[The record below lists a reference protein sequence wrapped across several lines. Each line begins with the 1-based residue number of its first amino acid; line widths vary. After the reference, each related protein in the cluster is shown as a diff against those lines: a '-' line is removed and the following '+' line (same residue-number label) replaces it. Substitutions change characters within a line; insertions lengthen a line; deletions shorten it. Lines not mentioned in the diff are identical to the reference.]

1 MAATFRERQWLEFCK
16 EQGLPYTE
24 DDLERAKQI
33 EDENKKQLQER
44 QRKRAERSA
53 KIKQTHALHQKLIKL
68 GADFIMKNPPTKG
81 NMYCSKCNIIVTE
94 ITTFASEKPDVLG
107 FANDTNT
114 VMLEAKIS
122 RADFLK
128 DSKKPFRKNP
138 ETGMGNFRLYIT
150 PVGLITPN
158 ELPENWG
165 LIEVDKKDKCKII
178 EYAKRQTSNIE
189 NEFLVLKSVIR
200 RNGKTSPGIIIKN
213 YKTSKKLEGNKSDN

>member
-1 MAATFRERQWLEFCK
+1 MAITFRERQWLEFCK
-16 EQGLPYTE
+16 EQGLPYTKK
-24 DDLERAKQI
+24 DLEKAKQK
-33 EDENKKQLQER
+33 EAELQRQLQER
-44 QRKRAERSA
+44 KRKREERSA

-81 NMYCSKCNIIVTE
+81 NMHCSKCNIIVTE

-128 DSKKPFRKNP
+128 DAKKPFRQNP
-138 ETGMGNFRLYIT
+138 ETGMGNFRLYIA
-150 PVGLITPN
+150 PVGLITPH

-165 LIEVDKKDKCKII
+165 LIEVDEKDKCKII

-200 RNGKTSPGIIIKN
+200 RNGESSPGIIIKN
-213 YKTSKKLEGNKSDN
+213 YRKPLK

>member
-1 MAATFRERQWLEFCK
+1 MATIFRKKQWLEFCK
-16 EQGLPYTE
+16 EQGFPYTE
-24 DDLERAKQI
+24 EDLRREEQEEAEKQ
-33 EDENKKQLQER
+33 KQLQER
-44 QRKRAERSA
+44 KQKREERSA

-68 GADFIMKNPPTKG
+68 GANFIMKNPPTKG
-81 NMYCSKCNIIVTE
+81 NISCSKCNIVATE

-128 DSKKPFRKNP
+128 DAKKPFRKEP

-150 PVGLITPN
+150 PVGLIIPQ

-165 LIEVDKKDKCKII
+165 LIEVDKKNKCKIVV
-178 EYAKRQTSNIE
+178 YAKRQTSNIE
-189 NEFLVLKSVIR
+189 NEFLVLKSIIR
-200 RNGKTSPGIIIKN
+200 RNGKSSPGIIIKN
-213 YKTSKKLEGNKSDN
+213 YKKPFEIGENNAG

>member
-1 MAATFRERQWLEFCK
+1 MATTFRERQWLEFCK

-24 DDLERAKQI
+24 KDLEKAKQK
-33 EDENKKQLQER
+33 EAELQRQLQER
-44 QRKRAERSA
+44 KRKREERSA

-128 DSKKPFRKNP
+128 DAKKPFRKEP

-150 PVGLITPN
+150 PIGLIKPE
-158 ELPENWG
+158 ELPEKWG
-165 LIEVDKKDKCKII
+165 LIEVNEKGKCKIVKFA
-178 EYAKRQTSNIE
+178 ERQEKNIE
-189 NEFLVLKSVIR
+189 HELLVLKSVVR
-200 RNGKTSPGIIIKN
+200 RVGESSPVIKIKN
-213 YKTSKKLEGNKSDN
+213 YKKPFELKER

>member
-1 MAATFRERQWLEFCK
+1 MATTFRERQWLEFCK

-24 DDLERAKQI
+24 KDLEKAKQK
-33 EDENKKQLQER
+33 EAELQRQLQER
-44 QRKRAERSA
+44 KRKREERSA

-128 DSKKPFRKNP
+128 DAKKPFRQNP

-150 PVGLITPN
+150 PVGLITPH

-178 EYAKRQTSNIE
+178 EYAKKQTSNIE

-200 RNGKTSPGIIIKN
+200 RNGESSPGIIIKN
-213 YKTSKKLEGNKSDN
+213 YRKPLK

>member
-1 MAATFRERQWLEFCK
+1 MATTFRERQWLEFCK

-24 DDLERAKQI
+24 KDLEKAKQK
-33 EDENKKQLQER
+33 EAELQRQLQER
-44 QRKRAERSA
+44 KRKREERSA

-68 GADFIMKNPPTKG
+68 EADFIMKNPPTKG

-128 DSKKPFRKNP
+128 DAKKPFRQNP
-138 ETGMGNFRLYIT
+138 ETGMGNFRLYIA
-150 PVGLITPN
+150 PVGLITPH

-165 LIEVDKKDKCKII
+165 LIEVDEKDKCKII

-200 RNGKTSPGIIIKN
+200 RNGESSPGIIIKN
-213 YKTSKKLEGNKSDN
+213 YRKPLK